1 MSAYESAFVAN
12 KIKELLKARKISAS
26 KMLIDCN
33 MNKNA
38 LYTMQSA
45 GYLPRLEAVAQIADY
60 LDCSVDYLLGRTDV
74 PELPQSAAGECSGRF
89 SAPENNQVKTGKT
102 PPARSDKAG
111 DRPVAAAQPEE
122 VVYYVI
128 SGFYQPMSAG
138 SGTEAGDGEPEDF
151 VLTKRPPR
159 GASYVAPVSGDSM
172 EPTFHDGDRLFVQT
186 CDQIEPGRIGVFLMD
201 GRQWVKE
208 LGDGVL
214 VSHNPKYAPIPM
226 TEDIRCQGLVLGV
239 CDPTYFP

>member
-1 MSAYESAFVAN
+1 MYITQDIANRIKVRLKDQRISTKTMLSDLDMGINAISEFAKGKQMSCIN
-12 KIKELLKARKISAS
+12 LAR
-26 KMLIDCN
+26 
-33 MNKNA
+33 
-38 LYTMQSA
+38 
-45 GYLPRLEAVAQIADY
+45 IADY

-74 PELPQSAAGECSGRF
+74 PELSQSAAGECSGRF
-89 SAPENNQVKTGKT
+89 SSPENNQVKTGKT
-102 PPARSDKAG
+102 PPARSDKVG
-111 DRPVAAAQPEE
+111 DRPAVAAQPEE
-122 VVYYVI
+122 VIYYVI

-138 SGTEAGDGEPEDF
+138 SGTEAGDGEPEDV

>member
-1 MSAYESAFVAN
+1 MYITQDIANRIKVRLKDQRISTKTMLSDLDMGINAISEFAKGKQMSC
-12 KIKELLKARKISAS
+12 IKLAR
-26 KMLIDCN
+26 
-33 MNKNA
+33 
-38 LYTMQSA
+38 
-45 GYLPRLEAVAQIADY
+45 IADY
-60 LDCSVDYLLGRTDV
+60 LDCSVDYLLGRTVV
-74 PELPQSAAGECSGRF
+74 PELPRSVAEERPALF
-89 SAPENNQVKTGKT
+89 SALENNQVKTGKAT
-102 PPARSDKAG
+102 PPRSDKAG
-111 DRPVAAAQPEE
+111 DRPAAAAQPEE

-138 SGTEAGDGEPEDF
+138 SGSEAGDGEPEDF

-172 EPTFHDGDRLFVQT
+172 EPTFHDGDELFVHA
-186 CDQIEPGRIGVFLMD
+186 CAEIKPGQIGVFLMD

-214 VSHNPKYAPIPM
+214 LSHNPQYAPIPM